1 MTAPAASVPVPI
13 LRRDPMW
20 KKENKMEF
28 HEKLQ
33 NLRRQRGLTQEEL
46 AQALYVSRTAVSKW
60 ESGRGFPNIDSLKAI
75 AAFFSVSVD
84 ELLSGD
90 ALLTMAETEG
100 RQRASRIRGLVLGL
114 LDCGM
119 SLLLFLPLFGQRSGE
134 TVQAVSL
141 FFLTAVQPYLKTAFL
156 AAVILQVLL
165 GILSLA
171 LQSGGSARW
180 RTCQVRLSLGLNA
193 AAAVLFVAA
202 QQSYA
207 SVFALALLLV
217 KALLLIKRP

>member
-1 MTAPAASVPVPI
+1 
-13 LRRDPMW
+13 
-20 KKENKMEF
+20 MEF

-90 ALLTMAETEG
+90 ALLTMAEAEG

-141 FFLTAVQPYLKTAFL
+141 LFLTAVQPYLKTVFLRQSFCRCCWAFC
-156 AAVILQVLL
+156 
-165 GILSLA
+165 
-171 LQSGGSARW
+171 RW
-180 RTCQVRLSLGLNA
+180 RCKA
-193 AAAVLFVAA
+193 AAPRGGAPVR
-202 QQSYA
+202 SG
-207 SVFALALLLV
+207 S
-217 KALLLIKRP
+217 RWG

>member
-1 MTAPAASVPVPI
+1 M
-13 LRRDPMW
+13 
-20 KKENKMEF
+20 
-28 HEKLQ
+28 
-33 NLRRQRGLTQEEL
+33 
-46 AQALYVSRTAVSKW
+46 
-60 ESGRGFPNIDSLKAI
+60 
-75 AAFFSVSVD
+75 SVD

-90 ALLTMAETEG
+90 ALLTMAEAEG

-193 AAAVLFVAA
+193 AAAVLFVAT

>member
-1 MTAPAASVPVPI
+1 M
-13 LRRDPMW
+13 
-20 KKENKMEF
+20 
-28 HEKLQ
+28 
-33 NLRRQRGLTQEEL
+33 
-46 AQALYVSRTAVSKW
+46 
-60 ESGRGFPNIDSLKAI
+60 
-75 AAFFSVSVD
+75 
-84 ELLSGD
+84 
-90 ALLTMAETEG
+90 
-100 RQRASRIRGLVLGL
+100 LGL

-171 LQSGGSARW
+171 LQSGGSVRW

>member
-1 MTAPAASVPVPI
+1 M
-13 LRRDPMW
+13 
-20 KKENKMEF
+20 
-28 HEKLQ
+28 
-33 NLRRQRGLTQEEL
+33 TQE
-46 AQALYVSRTAVSKW
+46 
-60 ESGRGFPNIDSLKAI
+60 GRGFPNIDSLKAI

-90 ALLTMAETEG
+90 ALLTMAEAEG